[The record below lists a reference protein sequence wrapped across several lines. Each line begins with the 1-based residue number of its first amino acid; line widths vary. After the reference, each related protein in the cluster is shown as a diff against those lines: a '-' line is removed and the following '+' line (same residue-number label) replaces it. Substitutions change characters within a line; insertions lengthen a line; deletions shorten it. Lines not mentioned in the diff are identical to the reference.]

1 MHVLIRRMNGDD
13 VDIVCA
19 VHSTLFH
26 DVIAFIFLYTDL
38 HRRLINE

>member
-26 DVIAFIFLYTDL
+26 DVIAFIFFI
-38 HRRLINE
+38 HRLTQEAYK